1 MHTWINMATNNS
13 AWCSHFAS
21 LLNKGDLRSLREGVK
36 ELNKLTQ
43 KVAGKEFM
51 DEQDWREC
59 LLKPNKTFKKVSNQK
74 HHHLIVVG
82 GEEYGYTL
90 EAGNQC
96 TQSPCNRHRKK
107 PCCT

>member
-1 MHTWINMATNNS
+1 MATNNS

-51 DEQDWREC
+51 DEQDRREC
-59 LLKPNKTFKKVSNQK
+59 LLKPNKAFKKVSNQK
-74 HHHLIVVG
+74 HHYVIVVG
-82 GEEYGYTL
+82 GEEYEYTL

-96 TQSPCNRHRKK
+96 NCK
-107 PCCT
+107 